1 MGEVQVDSCPLVHY
15 PIDKLEDFLFKANQ
29 TKVILNLEAGFS
41 ATLHDKGFK
50 NSHTYVKPSK
60 FTSIFESKRLLRDTP
75 IFEPYDLMAG
85 KTMPNTSS
93 NVDSPVSKLAEVKR
107 TLLQYL
113 GPLAAVDELIASFI
127 SIPENR
133 NELEHLDD
141 LMYLASYS
149 NPK

>member
-1 MGEVQVDSCPLVHY
+1 
-15 PIDKLEDFLFKANQ
+15 
-29 TKVILNLEAGFS
+29 
-41 ATLHDKGFK
+41 
-50 NSHTYVKPSK
+50 
-60 FTSIFESKRLLRDTP
+60 
-75 IFEPYDLMAG
+75 MAG